1 MSILVSGSVAL
12 DHIMVFPDRFR
23 DHILPEKLHM
33 LNVSFNISSMKVHF
47 GGVAGNIAYM
57 LKLLGD
63 DSFILATAGNDF
75 GPYADWLDGHGI
87 SRAGIR
93 IIEDLRTPQRFV
105 TTDIDDNQIWAF
117 YVGAM
122 AHAHEARVED
132 IKEEVRFAIV
142 SSNGKEAMVEHAQVL
157 KSRRIPTFI
166 DPSHGLPILSR
177 EELIELI
184 DSCAAYIVND
194 YEWAVTLEKTG
205 LGEDEI
211 QSRCDAVIITRGPE
225 GSEIRSEGQTVQISP
240 VAAEKLVDPTGCGDA
255 YRAGL
260 LYGRTRDMSWET
272 AGRIGSLMGALQV
285 EVDGPQNL
293 TFEMEA
299 FRARYEREFGSSF

>member
-33 LNVSFNISSMKVHF
+33 LNVSFNISSLKTHF

-63 DSFILATAGNDF
+63 DSHILATAGSDF
-75 GPYADWLDGHGI
+75 GPYAEWLDRHGI

-93 IIEDLRTPQRFV
+93 IIEQLRTPQGFV
-105 TTDIDDNQIWAF
+105 TTDMDDNQIWAF

-132 IKEEVRFAIV
+132 VAEEIEIAIV
-142 SSNGKEAMVEHAQVL
+142 SSNGKEAMVEHAQAL
-157 KSRRIPTFI
+157 KKRGPTFI
-166 DPSHGLPILSR
+166 DPSHGLPILSP

-184 DSCAAYIVND
+184 DGCAAYIVND
-194 YEWAVTLEKTG
+194 YEWSVTLEKTG

-211 QSRCDAVIITRGPE
+211 QSRCDTVIITRGPE
-225 GSEIRSEGQTVQISP
+225 GSEIRGKEGTVEIP
-240 VAAEKLVDPTGCGDA
+240 LVAAETIVDPTGCGDA

-260 LYGRTRDMSWET
+260 LYGRTRDLPWET

-293 TFEMEA
+293 TFEMA
-299 FRARYEREFGSSF
+299 DFRARYEREFGSSF

>member
-23 DHILPEKLHM
+23 DHILPDKLHM

-63 DSFILATAGNDF
+63 DAHILATAGNDF
-75 GPYADWLDGHGI
+75 GPYAQWLDRHGI

-93 IIEDLRTPQRFV
+93 IIEDLRTPQGFV

-122 AHAHEARVED
+122 AHAHEARIDD
-132 IKEEVRFAIV
+132 IKEEIRIAIV
-142 SSNGKEAMVEHAQVL
+142 SSNGKEAMVEHAQEL
-157 KSRRIPTFI
+157 KRRRIPTFI

-184 DSCAAYIVND
+184 DGCAAYIVND
-194 YEWAVTLEKTG
+194 YEWATTLEKTG

-211 QSRCDAVIITRGPE
+211 QSRCGALIITRGPE
-225 GSEIRSEGQTVQISP
+225 GSEIRSEGGKVEIPPVTAEQI
-240 VAAEKLVDPTGCGDA
+240 VDPTGCGDA

-260 LYGRTRDMSWET
+260 LYARTRDMPWET

-293 TFEMEA
+293 SFEAAE

>member
-1 MSILVSGSVAL
+1 MSILVSGSVAI

-33 LNVSFNISSMKVHF
+33 LNVSFNISSLKVHF

-63 DSFILATAGNDF
+63 DSYILATAGSDF
-75 GPYADWLDGHGI
+75 GPYAEWLDRHGI

-93 IIEDLRTPQRFV
+93 IIEDLRTPQGFV

-122 AHAHEARVED
+122 AHAHEARIDD
-132 IKEEVRFAIV
+132 IDAEIRIAIV
-142 SSNGKEAMVEHAQVL
+142 SSNGKKAMVEHAREL
-157 KSRRIPTFI
+157 KSRSISTFV
-166 DPSHGLPILSR
+166 DPSHALPILSR

-184 DSCAAYIVND
+184 DGCAAYIVND
-194 YEWAVTLEKTG
+194 YEWATTLEKTE
-205 LGEDEI
+205 LSEDEI
-211 QSRCDAVIITRGPE
+211 QSRCDAVIITRGHE
-225 GSEIRSEGQTVQISP
+225 GSEIRTEGQKIEIPP
-240 VAAEKLVDPTGCGDA
+240 VLTDQVVDPTGCGDA

-260 LYGRTRDMSWET
+260 LYGRVRDMPWET

-293 TFEMEA
+293 TFERA
-299 FRARYEREFGSSF
+299 DFQARYEREFGSSF

>member
-57 LKLLGD
+57 LKLLGA
-63 DSFILATAGNDF
+63 DSYILATAGNDF
-75 GPYADWLDGHGI
+75 GPYADWLDRHGI

-93 IIEDLRTPQRFV
+93 IIEDLRTAQGFV

-122 AHAHEARVED
+122 AHAHEARVDD
-132 IKEEVRFAIV
+132 IKQEIRIAIV
-142 SSNGKEAMVEHAQVL
+142 SSNGKEAMLEHAQEL
-157 KSRRIPTFI
+157 KRRRIPTFI

-184 DSCAAYIVND
+184 DGCAAYIVND
-194 YEWAVTLEKTG
+194 YEWSVTLEKTG

-225 GSEIRSEGQTVQISP
+225 GSEIRSEGQTVEIPAIS
-240 VAAEKLVDPTGCGDA
+240 AEKVVDPTGCGDA

-272 AGRIGSLMGALQV
+272 AGRIGSLIGALQV

-293 TFEMEA
+293 TFEMAE
-299 FRARYEREFGSSF
+299 FRARYEREYGSNF